1 MQGALLSLKGTC
13 QEISSLWRG
22 RARSSPLSPCTCRPR
37 VGVRADDDSDNEN
50 NRKQQGETPLRLIIN
65 YTNSKQSSLPSV
77 WEGETISLSRRSP
90 SSINMR
96 DPRWDLNRKWFLLLS
111 KTNIIILIPSLDVW
125 LQYLTWSRCEPQK
138 HMEISQHY

>member
-1 MQGALLSLKGTC
+1 MPGALLSLEGTCKELSYLWRGRARSSPLSGGDMPGDHLSLKGTC
-13 QEISSLWRG
+13 QEFSSLWRG
-22 RARSSPLSPCTCRPR
+22 RARRSPLSPCTCRPR

-96 DPRWDLNRKWFLLLS
+96 DPR
-111 KTNIIILIPSLDVW
+111 
-125 LQYLTWSRCEPQK
+125 
-138 HMEISQHY
+138 